1 VSFVKDGTPVCLEA
15 VLIPNSI
22 YRRVIQAAVGL
33 LGFIFCLFC
42 LWTAARTGLSR
53 LYSTYAADT
62 GRIEGADAALE
73 LAPSDPEAHLIRAA
87 LLKADNRLYE
97 AIREYEKAAALR
109 PRDYVLWLELGLA
122 RDEAQDR
129 AGAINAFQ
137 EAVELA
143 PYYAD
148 PRWQLGNVLLRAGRM
163 DEAFALM
170 RRAAESSHALLPQ
183 LIDLAWN
190 IYNGDVAL
198 VEQAVQPQ
206 TSADRLALAR
216 FAAKHGKAEDA
227 ARIFRT
233 IKNVSE
239 EDRRALLTGL
249 VAAKEFKVA
258 YEVWS
263 SEPSRAKTHSDSG
276 FTDGGFEEKINLDE
290 PGFGWQIARN
300 LQTVR
305 ASLDQAQPHSG
316 SGSLRLDWSGDSSPT
331 TQIISQTVLVEP
343 NARYRLRFA
352 VRTEELV
359 TGGLP
364 VVAILDASA
373 KDSTQLAQSDPLPP
387 KTAPWQEGIV
397 EFATGKET
405 RAVLVI
411 LRRQSCTGNPCP
423 IFGRVWLDDFSL
435 QKL

>member
-1 VSFVKDGTPVCLEA
+1 MNKNPGPT
-15 VLIPNSI
+15 
-22 YRRVIQAAVGL
+22 YKRVIRAAVAIA
-33 LGFIFCLFC
+33 GFVFCLFC
-42 LWTAARTGLSR
+42 LWMAARTGLSR
-53 LYSTYAADT
+53 LYSTYAADA

-73 LAPSDPEAHLIRAA
+73 LTPSDPEAHLIRGA
-87 LLKADNRLYE
+87 LLKADNRLGE
-97 AIREYEKAAALR
+97 AIREYEKAAMLR

-122 RDEAQDR
+122 RDEAQDQ

-137 EAVELA
+137 EAVALA

-148 PRWQLGNVLLRAGRM
+148 PRWQLGNVLLRAGRV

-170 RRAAESSHALLPQ
+170 RRAAQSNHALMPQ

-190 IYNGDVAL
+190 IYNGDVAS

-206 TSADRLALAR
+206 ASTTRLALAR
-216 FAAKHGKAEDA
+216 FAAKHGKAGDA

-233 IKNVSE
+233 IENVSE
-239 EDRRALLTGL
+239 EDRRALLTEL
-249 VAAKEFKVA
+249 LAAKEFKVA

-263 SEPSRAKTHSDSG
+263 TEAGKARSHSDSG
-276 FTDGGFEEKINLDE
+276 FTDGGFEEQINFDE

-316 SGSLRLDWSGDSSPT
+316 SGSLRLDWSGDASPT
-331 TQIISQTVLVEP
+331 TQIISQTVPVEP

-352 VRTEELV
+352 VRTEDLV

-373 KDSTQLAQSDPLPP
+373 KDSTQLAQSDPFPP
-387 KTAPWQEGIV
+387 KTAPWQEWSV
-397 EFATGKET
+397 EFETGKET
-405 RAVLVI
+405 QAVLVI